1 MVVVF
6 LRSASGSLD
15 IVFSVLTSVGTVAA
29 ALFAAWTAWISRA
42 SANAAEHTVEEM
54 RKARKA
60 NLSPRLVLER
70 NFLDF
75 YFVWPHADSLN
86 GEPVFL
92 ARRHGQDKYPTPP
105 TFSLSNYGAGAA
117 LEIEI
122 VFEFEDPNGEY
133 SVPETVR
140 HLGIWCSEM
149 LGSLDHRPIK
159 TLQFARPGGG
169 GVGLPLYSKW
179 TTDIPHCAPGQTR
192 SLEFPQALL
201 STLFLRGLQNG
212 ARYDELR
219 RITLNVHMACRT
231 VEGDPCSTQFR
242 FKTFPYWYG
251 TSNPIN
257 VYGHFY
263 ELPMYPK
270 SSGDRAL

>member
-15 IVFSVLTSVGTVAA
+15 IVFNVLTSVGTVAA

-42 SANAAEHTVEEM
+42 SANAAEHTVQEM
-54 RKARKA
+54 REARKA

-86 GEPVFL
+86 GEPAFL
-92 ARRHGQDKYPTPP
+92 ARRHGQDKHPTPP

-122 VFEFEDPNGEY
+122 VFEFEDPNGEF
-133 SVPETVR
+133 SVPEMVR
-140 HLGIWCSEM
+140 HLGILCSEM
-149 LGSLDHRPIK
+149 LGNPDDRPIK
-159 TLQFARPGGG
+159 TLQFPRPGGG
-169 GVGLPLYSKW
+169 GAGLPLYSKLP
-179 TTDIPHCAPGQTR
+179 TYIPQCAPGQTR
-192 SLEFPQALL
+192 SLEFPQGLL
-201 STLFLRGLQNG
+201 NTLFLRGLQNG
-212 ARYDELR
+212 AQYDELR
-219 RITLNVHMACRT
+219 CITLNIRMTCRT
-231 VEGDPCSTQFR
+231 VEGDPYSTQFR

-263 ELPMYPK
+263 ELPIYPK
-270 SSGDRAL
+270 SSGDRVL